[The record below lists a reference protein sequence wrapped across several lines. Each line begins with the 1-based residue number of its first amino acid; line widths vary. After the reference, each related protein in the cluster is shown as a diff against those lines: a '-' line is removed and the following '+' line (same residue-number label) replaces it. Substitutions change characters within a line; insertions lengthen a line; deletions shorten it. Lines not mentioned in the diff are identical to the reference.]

1 MSAKT
6 IAVMA
11 PGHMG
16 HAIGGHLVGQGLRV
30 ITNLTDRSADTH
42 ARAARAGLEDVKS
55 DAALIEQTDMLLSV
69 LPPGSALDF
78 ARRIAETVKAHGGE
92 FLYVDCNAVSP
103 ATAAEIAGVLEG
115 VGIRCVDAAI
125 RGGAAVDG
133 KPQPRIYVS
142 GPGAEEFEALN
153 AYGLDIRVIGSRAG
167 QASGLK
173 IAGAA
178 VSKGVVLLVLQ
189 AFATAKALGVEKE
202 LSEDLG
208 ADDAQVKAAR
218 RRAPN
223 FGPDAYR
230 WATEMDEIAATVG
243 AVGLSPATFEGFAD
257 LCRLAEG
264 TVLGSQTKEDAA
276 NRSGFDDI
284 VAILAEAAGNR
295 GGGA

>member
-1 MSAKT
+1 MSDPT
-6 IAVMA
+6 IAIMA

-16 HAIGGHLVGQGLRV
+16 HAIGGHLVSQGLRV
-30 ITNLTDRSADTH
+30 ITNLTDRSADTK
-42 ARAARAGLEDVKS
+42 ARAARTGLEDVAN
-55 DAALIEQTDMLLSV
+55 DAALIEQADMLLSV
-69 LPPGSALDF
+69 LPPGSALEF
-78 ARRIAETVKAHGGE
+78 AKRIAATVKAHGGD

-103 ATAAEIAGVLEG
+103 ATAAEIAGVLDA

-153 AYGLDIRVIGSRAG
+153 AYGLDIRTIGTRAG

-178 VSKGVVLLVLQ
+178 VSKGVVLLVMQ

-202 LSEDLG
+202 LAEDLG
-208 ADDAQVKAAR
+208 DNAQVKEAR

-223 FGPDAYR
+223 LGPDAYR

-243 AVGLSPATFEGFAD
+243 ATGLSPATFEGFAD

-264 TVLGSQTKEDAA
+264 TALGRQTKEDAA
-276 NRSGFDDI
+276 NRSDFDEI
-284 VAILAEAAGNR
+284 VDILAAAAAKR
-295 GGGA
+295 GGG

>member
-1 MSAKT
+1 MSDPV
-6 IAVMA
+6 IAIMA

-16 HAIGGHLVGQGLRV
+16 HAIGGHLVSRGLRV
-30 ITNLTDRSADTH
+30 ITNLTGRSADTL
-42 ARAARAGLEDVKS
+42 ARAERAGLEDVGS
-55 DAALIEQTDMLLSV
+55 DAALIDQADMLLSV

-78 ARRIAETVKAHGGE
+78 ARRIAATVKDHGGD

-103 ATAAEIAGVLEG
+103 ATAAEIAKVLDA

-142 GPGAEEFEALN
+142 GPGAEEFAALN
-153 AYGLDIRVIGSRAG
+153 AYGLDIHTIGTQAG

-178 VSKGVVLLVLQ
+178 VSKGVVLLVMQ

-202 LSEDLG
+202 LAKDLG

-243 AVGLSPATFEGFAD
+243 ATGLSPATFEGFAD

-264 TVLGSQTKEDAA
+264 TALGSQTKEDEA
-276 NRSGFDDI
+276 NRSDLDEI
-284 VAILAEAAGNR
+284 VDILAEAAGKR
-295 GGGA
+295 GPR

>member
-1 MSAKT
+1 MSVKT
-6 IAVMA
+6 VAIMA

-16 HAIGGHLVGQGLRV
+16 HAIGGHLARQGLRV
-30 ITNLTDRSADTH
+30 ITNLTGRSADTH
-42 ARAARAGLEDVKS
+42 ARAERMGLEDVGS
-55 DAALIEQTDMLLSV
+55 DAALIEQADMLLSV

-78 ARRIAETVKAHGGE
+78 ARRIADTVKAHPAE
-92 FLYVDCNAVSP
+92 FLYVDCNAVAP
-103 ATAAEIAGVLEG
+103 ATAAEIAAVLDG

-153 AYGLDIRVIGSRAG
+153 AYGLDIRTIGSRAG

-202 LSEDLG
+202 LADDLG
-208 ADDAQVKAAR
+208 DNAQVREAR
-218 RRAPN
+218 RRSPN

-243 AVGLSPATFEGFAD
+243 ATGLSPATFEGFAD

-264 TVLGSQTKEDAA
+264 TALGSQTKEDES
-276 NRSGFDDI
+276 NRSDFDEI
-284 VAILAEAAGNR
+284 VDILAEAAGKR
-295 GGGA
+295 AGG

>member
-1 MSAKT
+1 MSTQT

-16 HAIGGHLVGQGLRV
+16 HAIGGHLVSQGLRV
-30 ITNLTDRSADTH
+30 ITNLTGRSADTH
-42 ARAARAGLEDVKS
+42 ARAARMGLEDVGS
-55 DAALIEQTDMLLSV
+55 DAALIEQADMLLSV

-78 ARRIAETVKAHGGE
+78 ARRIAETVKAHPAE

-103 ATAAEIAGVLEG
+103 ATATEIAKVLDG

-153 AYGLDIRVIGSRAG
+153 AYGLDIRTIGSRAG

-202 LSEDLG
+202 LADDLG
-208 ADDAQVKAAR
+208 DDAQVRAAR

-243 AVGLSPATFEGFAD
+243 ATGLSPATFEGFAD

-264 TVLGSQTKEDAA
+264 TVLGSQTKEDET
-276 NRSGFDDI
+276 NRSDFDEI
-284 VAILAEAAGNR
+284 VDILAEAAGKR
-295 GGGA
+295 GGG

>member
-1 MSAKT
+1 MSDPV
-6 IAVMA
+6 IAIMA

-30 ITNLTDRSADTH
+30 ITNLTGRSADTL
-42 ARAARAGLEDVKS
+42 ARADRAGLEDVGS
-55 DAALIEQTDMLLSV
+55 DAALIDQADMLLSV

-78 ARRIAETVKAHGGE
+78 ARRIAGTVKDHGGD

-103 ATAAEIAGVLEG
+103 ATAAEIAKVLDA

-125 RGGAAVDG
+125 RGGAPVDG

-142 GPGAEEFEALN
+142 GPGAEEIVALN
-153 AYGLDIRVIGSRAG
+153 AYGLDIHKIGTHAG

-178 VSKGVVLLVLQ
+178 VSKGVVLLVMQ
-189 AFATAKALGVEKE
+189 AFATAKALGVAQE
-202 LSEDLG
+202 LADDLG
-208 ADDAQVKAAR
+208 DNAQVKEAR

-230 WATEMDEIAATVG
+230 WATEMDEIAATMG
-243 AVGLSPATFEGFAD
+243 ATGLSPATFEGFAD

-264 TVLGSQTKEDAA
+264 TALGSQTKEDEA
-276 NRSGFDDI
+276 NRSDFDEI
-284 VAILAEAAGNR
+284 VDILAEAAGKR
-295 GGGA
+295 GSR

>member
-1 MSAKT
+1 MTDKT
-6 IAVMA
+6 IAIMA

-16 HAIGGHLVGQGLRV
+16 HALGGHLVRQGLRV
-30 ITNLTDRSADTH
+30 ITNLEGRSADTR
-42 ARAARAGLEDVKS
+42 ARAARAGMEDVGS
-55 DAALIEQTDMLLSV
+55 DAALIGQADMLLSV
-69 LPPGSALDF
+69 LPPGNAVEF
-78 ARRIAETVKAHGGE
+78 ARRIAAAVEAQPAE
-92 FLYVDCNAVSP
+92 FLFVDCNAISP
-103 ATAAEIAGVLEG
+103 ATAAEIAGILDA

-125 RGGAAVDG
+125 RGGAPVDG

-142 GPGAEEFEALN
+142 GPGAEAFEALN
-153 AYGLDIRVIGSRAG
+153 AYGLDIRKVGTRAG

-189 AFATAKALGVEKE
+189 AFATARALGMEKE
-202 LSEDLG
+202 LREDLG
-208 ADDAQVKAAR
+208 EDAQLRAAE

-243 AVGLSPATFEGFAD
+243 ATGLSPKTFEGFAD

-264 TVLGSQTKEDAA
+264 TSLGAQTKEDTSA
-276 NRSGFDDI
+276 RSDFDAI
-284 VAILAEAAGNR
+284 VEILAEAAGAR
-295 GGGA
+295 R